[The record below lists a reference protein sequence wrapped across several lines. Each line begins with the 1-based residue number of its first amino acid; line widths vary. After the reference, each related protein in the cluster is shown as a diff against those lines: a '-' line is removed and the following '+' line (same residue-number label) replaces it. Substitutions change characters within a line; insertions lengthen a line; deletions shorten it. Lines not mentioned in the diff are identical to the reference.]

1 MKSFLPLLLAA
12 VGCATA
18 AGAAEWPTPEAVE
31 AATKSKYDEFGNHFL
46 ANCTGFDC
54 LHDYV
59 NHDDGMFHWEDLN
72 VTISGKSLNPLS
84 KVTWTGEFCLFI
96 SSFSPSFCFPKYS
109 FRSRVLLLIHCA

>member
-12 VGCATA
+12 VVVVGGASA
-18 AGAAEWPTPEAVE
+18 AVEWPTPEAVE

-46 ANCTGFDC
+46 DNCTGFDC

-72 VTISGKSLNPLS
+72 ITISGKSLNPLS
-84 KVTWTGEFCLFI
+84 KVTWTGED
-96 SSFSPSFCFPKYS
+96 
-109 FRSRVLLLIHCA
+109 RVC